1 MENVQVCIR
10 ILSNCNLNGADVA
23 ALCFFF
29 VFWRSYVDFD
39 SC

>member
-10 ILSNCNLNGADVA
+10 ILSNCEWNGADVA